1 MFLPLLVPDLTCC
14 NFLQQLLFFKGLGII
29 SVPHA
34 FSVTPS
40 MADMAFDFSGGD
52 ERMDLFGGDAG
63 QPESQ
68 LEAAS
73 ECGEATEAPAKRR
86 RLEGKPKTEEK
97 ICCICEEQSA
107 VPKFTK
113 MCSPA

>member
-1 MFLPLLVPDLTCC
+1 M
-14 NFLQQLLFFKGLGII
+14 
-29 SVPHA
+29 
-34 FSVTPS
+34 
-40 MADMAFDFSGGD
+40 
-52 ERMDLFGGDAG
+52 LFGSDAG

-73 ECGEATEAPAKRR
+73 ESGEATEAPAKRR
-86 RLEGKPKTEEK
+86 RLEGKPKKEEK